1 MLVQPQNSPHMT
13 VKSSRKKSKGPN
25 PRELDV
31 EISFL
36 EGLIKRDPAYVDALQ
51 LLGDDY
57 TQRGR
62 FEEGLQ
68 VDQKL
73 TELDPMNPLLF
84 YNLACSLSLTGKLD
98 EAMHAL
104 ESALD
109 LGYRDFK
116 WMARDPDLKALRKN
130 PKYAR
135 LREKIRRVK
144 IDVD

>member
-1 MLVQPQNSPHMT
+1 MT
-13 VKSSRKKSKGPN
+13 VKGSSRKKSKGPS

-36 EGLIKRDPAYVDALQ
+36 EGLIRRDPAYVDALQ
-51 LLGDDY
+51 LLGDGY

-73 TELDPMNPLLF
+73 AELEPNNPLSF
-84 YNLACSLSLTGKLD
+84 YNLACSLSLTGKMD
-98 EAMHAL
+98 EAFRAL

-116 WMARDPDLKALRKN
+116 WMSRDPDLKALRKHAR
-130 PKYAR
+130 YAR
-135 LREKIRRVK
+135 LREKIRRMK
-144 IDVD
+144 IDVQ

>member
-1 MLVQPQNSPHMT
+1 MSET
-13 VKSSRKKSKGPN
+13 SSRKKSKSPD

-36 EGLIKRDPAYVDALQ
+36 EGLVKRDPAYVDALQ

-57 TQRGR
+57 TKRGR
-62 FEEGLQ
+62 IEEGLQ

-73 TELDPMNPLLF
+73 SQLEPTNPLVF
-84 YNLACSLSLTGKLD
+84 YNLACSLSLSGKLD
-98 EAMHAL
+98 EAAQAV

-116 WMARDPDLKALRKN
+116 WLARDPDLKALRKH
-130 PKYAR
+130 PHYAR
-135 LREKIRRVK
+135 LREKMRRMK

>member
-1 MLVQPQNSPHMT
+1 MPEKS
-13 VKSSRKKSKGPN
+13 SSRKKSKAKD
-25 PRELDV
+25 PREIDV

-36 EGLIKRDPAYVDALQ
+36 EGLVRRDPNYVEALQ
-51 LLGDDY
+51 ILGDDY

-62 FEEGLQ
+62 ISDGLQ

-73 TELDPMNPLLF
+73 SQLEPQNPLVF
-84 YNLACSLSLTGKLD
+84 YNLACSLSLAGQLD
-98 EAMHAL
+98 EASQAV

-116 WMARDPDLKALRKN
+116 WLARDPDLKALRKH
-130 PKYAR
+130 PHYER
-135 LREKIRRVK
+135 LREKMRRML

>member
-1 MLVQPQNSPHMT
+1 MPE
-13 VKSSRKKSKGPN
+13 KSSRKKSKSPD

-36 EGLIKRDPAYVDALQ
+36 EGLVRRDPNYVEALQ
-51 LLGDDY
+51 ILGDDY

-62 FEEGLQ
+62 INEGLQ

-73 TELDPMNPLLF
+73 SELEPQNPTVF
-84 YNLACSLSLTGKLD
+84 YNLACSLSLAGKLD
-98 EAMHAL
+98 EAAQAI
-104 ESALD
+104 ESAID

-116 WMARDPDLKALRKN
+116 WLARDPDLKALRKH
-130 PKYAR
+130 PHFER
-135 LREKIRRVK
+135 LREKMRRMQ

>member
-1 MLVQPQNSPHMT
+1 MT
-13 VKSSRKKSKGPN
+13 EKSSRKKSKSPD

-36 EGLIKRDPAYVDALQ
+36 EGLVRRDPEYVDALQ

-62 FEEGLQ
+62 IEEGLR

-73 TELDPMNPLLF
+73 SQLEPQNPLVF
-84 YNLACSLSLTGKLD
+84 YNLACSLSLAGKLD
-98 EAMHAL
+98 EAAQAV

-116 WMARDPDLKALRKN
+116 WMARDPDLKALRKH
-130 PKYAR
+130 PHYAR
-135 LREKIRRVK
+135 LREKIRRMH
-144 IDVD
+144 IDIG

>member
-1 MLVQPQNSPHMT
+1 MT
-13 VKSSRKKSKGPN
+13 EKSSSRKKTKAKD

-36 EGLIKRDPAYVDALQ
+36 EGLVRRDPAYVEALQ
-51 LLGDDY
+51 ILGDDY

-62 FEEGLQ
+62 VEEGLR

-73 TELDPMNPLLF
+73 SQLEPQNPLVF
-84 YNLACSLSLTGKLD
+84 YNLACSLSLAGKLD
-98 EAMHAL
+98 EAAQAV

-116 WMARDPDLKALRKN
+116 WMARDPDLKALRKH
-130 PKYAR
+130 PHYTR
-135 LREKIRRVK
+135 LREKMRR
-144 IDVD
+144 ISGNAD

>member
-1 MLVQPQNSPHMT
+1 MT
-13 VKSSRKKSKGPN
+13 EKSSSRKKNKVTD

-36 EGLIKRDPAYVDALQ
+36 EGLVRRDPAYVDALQ

-62 FEEGLQ
+62 FEEGLR

-73 TELDPMNPLLF
+73 SEIDPRNPLSF

-98 EAMHAL
+98 EAAQAL

-116 WMARDPDLKALRKN
+116 WMSRDPDLKALRKH
-130 PKYAR
+130 PHYVR
-135 LREKIRRVK
+135 LRDKIRRMK
-144 IDVD
+144 IELD

>member
-1 MLVQPQNSPHMT
+1 MT
-13 VKSSRKKSKGPN
+13 EKISRKKPKTKD

-36 EGLIKRDPAYVDALQ
+36 EGLVRRDPAYVEALQ
-51 LLGDDY
+51 ILGDDY

-62 FEEGLQ
+62 IEEGLR

-73 TELDPMNPLLF
+73 SQLEPQNPLVF
-84 YNLACSLSLTGKLD
+84 YNLACSLSLAGKLD
-98 EAMHAL
+98 EAAQAV

-116 WMARDPDLKALRKN
+116 WLARDPDLKALRKHAQ
-130 PKYAR
+130 YAR
-135 LREKIRRVK
+135 LREKMRRMN

>member
-1 MLVQPQNSPHMT
+1 MT
-13 VKSSRKKSKGPN
+13 EKSNSRKKTKAKD

-36 EGLIKRDPAYVDALQ
+36 EGLVRRDPAYVEALQ
-51 LLGDDY
+51 ILGDDY

-62 FEEGLQ
+62 IEEGLR
-68 VDQKL
+68 VDQQL
-73 TELDPMNPLLF
+73 SQLEPQNPLVF
-84 YNLACSLSLTGKLD
+84 YNLACSLSLAGKLD
-98 EAMHAL
+98 EAAQAV

-116 WMARDPDLKALRKN
+116 WLARDPDLKALRKH
-130 PKYAR
+130 PHYAR
-135 LREKIRRVK
+135 LREKMRRMN

>member
-1 MLVQPQNSPHMT
+1 MT
-13 VKSSRKKSKGPN
+13 VKGSRKKSKEPN

-36 EGLIKRDPAYVDALQ
+36 EGLVRRDPAYVDALQ

-62 FEEGLQ
+62 FQDGLQ

-73 TELDPMNPLLF
+73 TELDPRNPLSY
-84 YNLACSLSLTGKLD
+84 YNLACSLSLTGKID
-98 EAMHAL
+98 EAARAL
-104 ESALD
+104 DSALD

-116 WMARDPDLKALRKN
+116 WMSRDPDLKALRKHEQ
-130 PKYAR
+130 YVR
-135 LREKIRRVK
+135 LREKIRRLK
-144 IDVD
+144 D

>member
-1 MLVQPQNSPHMT
+1 MT
-13 VKSSRKKSKGPN
+13 EKSNSRKKTKAKD

-36 EGLIKRDPAYVDALQ
+36 EGLVRRDPAYVEALQ
-51 LLGDDY
+51 ILGDDY

-62 FEEGLQ
+62 IEEGLR

-73 TELDPMNPLLF
+73 SQLEPQNPLVF
-84 YNLACSLSLTGKLD
+84 YNLACSLSLAGKLD
-98 EAMHAL
+98 EAAQAV

-116 WMARDPDLKALRKN
+116 WLARDPDLKALRKH
-130 PKYAR
+130 PHYAR
-135 LREKIRRVK
+135 LREKMRRMN
-144 IDVD
+144 IDMD

>member
-1 MLVQPQNSPHMT
+1 MT
-13 VKSSRKKSKGPN
+13 EKSNSRKKAKAKD

-36 EGLIKRDPAYVDALQ
+36 EGLVRRDPAYVEALQ
-51 LLGDDY
+51 ILGDDY

-62 FEEGLQ
+62 IEEGLR

-73 TELDPMNPLLF
+73 SQLEPQNPLVF
-84 YNLACSLSLTGKLD
+84 YNLACSLSLAGKLD
-98 EAMHAL
+98 EAAQAV

-116 WMARDPDLKALRKN
+116 WLARDPDLKALRKH
-130 PKYAR
+130 PQYVR
-135 LREKIRRVK
+135 LREKMRRMNT
-144 IDVD
+144 DVD

>member
-1 MLVQPQNSPHMT
+1 MT
-13 VKSSRKKSKGPN
+13 VKSSSKKSKGPN

-73 TELDPMNPLLF
+73 TELDPKNPLSF

-98 EAMHAL
+98 EALRAL

-116 WMARDPDLKALRKN
+116 WMARDPDLKALRKD

-135 LREKIRRVK
+135 LREKIRRMK
-144 IDVD
+144 IDVE